1 MLRTS
6 QASHWHNPSANCW
19 AQRVPCHD
27 CHFAA
32 GLNQTR
38 EPTHILTCMRKLHER
53 PTADQTPAGLQ
64 GTGLLA
70 LVSGVAH
77 AMLIMTRPVL
87 LQVSGTSNP
96 DEVLTAMRELPE
108 STARD
113 QDHLVPLVA
122 EVVMLSKHGT
132 LNITTSLYGLVTHS
146 KSDAA
151 CEPSCHCSFIRCV

>member
-1 MLRTS
+1 M
-6 QASHWHNPSANCW
+6 
-19 AQRVPCHD
+19 V
-27 CHFAA
+27 
-32 GLNQTR
+32 
-38 EPTHILTCMRKLHER
+38 
-53 PTADQTPAGLQ
+53 
-64 GTGLLA
+64 LA

-132 LNITTSLYGLVTHS
+132 LSVTTSLYGLVTHS
-146 KSDAA
+146 KCDDAA
-151 CEPSCHCSFIRCV
+151 CEPSCQCSFMVACLPCLSQAYFVPCWPDPNSASSSPSFAQCPCVCV

>member
-1 MLRTS
+1 MKD
-6 QASHWHNPSANCW
+6 Q
-19 AQRVPCHD
+19 Q
-27 CHFAA
+27 
-32 GLNQTR
+32 QTR
-38 EPTHILTCMRKLHER
+38 HLRGCRVQDSWPQSPPPHPKNTPFCMV
-53 PTADQTPAGLQ
+53 
-64 GTGLLA
+64 LA

-113 QDHLVPLVA
+113 QNHLVPLVA

-132 LNITTSLYGLVTHS
+132 LNITTSLYGLVTCS
-146 KSDAA
+146 KSDVA